1 MSFDDFSDT
10 DTALRDSLGRW
21 LADHID
27 LTRHARADA
36 PPSPPVWR
44 SLARDLGLT
53 GAGLPESAGGLGGGL
68 RAHLVVL
75 RTLGGSLCAEP
86 YLSTALVC
94 GGALQRAG
102 TPLANHLLAAIA
114 AGDAVVAWAHAEPG
128 ARNAAR
134 PAACTL
140 HQEGAGW
147 RLDGRKS
154 AVTTAPWATHWLVT
168 ACIAGSGAS
177 ALVLLDAGSPGLT
190 RRDLRALDG
199 GWASEVL
206 LDHVALPEVAVLQTG
221 QAADDNIASALDA
234 GALGVCAEAL
244 GVLEKMMA
252 DTLAHVRERRQFG
265 VPIAG
270 FQALQ
275 HRLAD
280 MHIAIAQA
288 EALTWAVADAPDDAG
303 EAGST
308 TNDTTAQSRALAV
321 SAAKVT
327 VGAACR
333 TVGQGAVQLHG
344 AMGVTEE
351 LPVGRFFRRATQ
363 IELMFGSSG
372 QHLRRIDRLQ
382 APVRGLAGA
391 ASA

>member
-1 MSFDDFSDT
+1 MRFDDFSDT
-10 DTALRDSLGRW
+10 ETALRDSLGRW

-27 LTRHARADA
+27 LSRHARVDA

-75 RTLGGSLCAEP
+75 RTLGGALCAEP
-86 YLSTALVC
+86 YLSTALVA
-94 GGALQRAG
+94 GSALQRAG
-102 TPLANHLLAAIA
+102 TPLANALLAAIA

-140 HQEGAGW
+140 RQDGTGW

-154 AVTTAPWATHWLVT
+154 AVTTAPWATHWLVS
-168 ACIAGSGAS
+168 ARFEASGES
-177 ALVLLDAGSPGLT
+177 ALVLLGAASPGLS

-199 GWASEVL
+199 GWASEVQ
-206 LDHVALPEVAVLQTG
+206 LDHIALPAEAVLQTG
-221 QAADDNIASALDA
+221 PAVDATITAALDA

-244 GVLEKMMA
+244 GVLERMLA

-265 VPIAG
+265 VPIAS

-280 MHIAIAQA
+280 MHIAFEQA
-288 EALTWAVADAPDDAG
+288 EALTWAVADACHDAG
-303 EAGST
+303 NAENGVNSDA
-308 TNDTTAQSRALAV
+308 ARSRALAV

-327 VGAACR
+327 IGAACR

-351 LPVGRFFRRATQ
+351 LSVGRFFRRATQ

-382 APVRGLAGA
+382 APGTEPVR
-391 ASA
+391 